1 MRFIDLFAGLGGF
14 HQALTSLGHECVFAS
29 EVDPDLAALYELNFN
44 LKPVGDIKQV
54 PLSDIPN
61 HDILCAGFPCQPF
74 SKAGGQKGLQCPQ
87 WGDLIGYVI
96 AILKHHKPELF
107 IIENVPNLVRH
118 DEGKTW
124 ASIKE
129 RLEGAGF
136 AVEDANLSPH
146 MFGVPQIRERAFI
159 VGRRG
164 GLAGFRWPDTKMRS
178 TLSISKVLDKNPEE
192 ARKLSP
198 SFVEYINAW
207 QELIKHFPKD
217 EFLPSFPIWSMEFGA
232 TYPYLS
238 RTPHAH
244 QYKGLSQYN
253 GSFGRSLKGLSL
265 EEVKEALPPYAR
277 DATNVFPDW
286 KFDFIRQNRDF
297 YRRHQK
303 LIDPLLPRIKKF
315 APSFQKFEWNYK
327 HGRRD
332 IWAHI
337 IQFRASGIRVKAATT
352 APSLVAM
359 TSSQVPV
366 IGWER
371 RYMTPRE
378 CSRLQS
384 MGGLKYLPTAK
395 GAAFKALGNAVNVKV
410 VKAIARQLTEV
421 SDLHRYNRAQM
432 LVRLRGT
439 KGPELTEELA
449 NAV

>member
-14 HQALTSLGHECVFAS
+14 HQALTSIGHECVFAS
-29 EVDPDLAALYELNFN
+29 EIDPDLAALYELNFN
-44 LKPVGDIKQV
+44 LKPAGDIKRV
-54 PLSDIPN
+54 PLSEIPN

-96 AILKHHKPELF
+96 AILKHRQPELF

-118 DEGKTW
+118 DEGNTW
-124 ASIKE
+124 ASIKK

-136 AVEDANLSPH
+136 AVQDRNLSPH

-164 GLAGFRWPDTKMRS
+164 GLAGFRWPDTKTRP
-178 TLSISKVLDKNPEE
+178 TLSIRKILDKYPEE

-198 SFVEYINAW
+198 SFVEYIDAW
-207 QELIKHFPKD
+207 EQLVEHFPKD
-217 EFLPSFPIWSMEFGA
+217 EYLPSFPIWSMEFGA

-244 QYKGLSQYN
+244 QYKGMSQYN
-253 GSFGRSLKGLSL
+253 GSFGRSLKGLTP
-265 EEVKEALPPYAR
+265 EEVKDALPPYAR
-277 DATNVFPDW
+277 DATDVFPDW
-286 KFDFIRQNRDF
+286 KFDFIRQNREF
-297 YRRHQK
+297 YRRHRK
-303 LIDPLLPRIKKF
+303 LIDPLLPRIKTF

-327 HGRRD
+327 HGPRS
-332 IWAHI
+332 IWEHI
-337 IQFRASGIRVKAATT
+337 IQFRASGIRVKAPTT

-359 TSSQVPV
+359 TTSQVPV

-384 MGGLKYLPTAK
+384 MRSLKHLPEVKT
-395 GAAFKALGNAVNVKV
+395 AAFKALGNAVNVKV
-410 VKAIARQLTEV
+410 VRAIARQLTEV
-421 SDLHRYNRAQM
+421 SDLHRRNQART
-432 LVRLRGT
+432 LVRLSAT
-439 KGPELTEELA
+439 KVAKLGEEFA
-449 NAV
+449 DAV

>member
-14 HQALTSLGHECVFAS
+14 HQALASIGHNCVFAS
-29 EVDPDLAALYELNFN
+29 EIDPDLAALYELNFN
-44 LKPVGDIKQV
+44 LKPAGDIRQV
-54 PLSDIPN
+54 SLSDIPS

-96 AILKHHKPELF
+96 AILKRHQPELF

-118 DEGKTW
+118 DEGRTW
-124 ASIKE
+124 ASIKG

-136 AVEDANLSPH
+136 AVQDRNLSPH
-146 MFGVPQIRERAFI
+146 MFGVPQIRERSFI

-164 GLAGFRWPDTKMRS
+164 GLAGFRWPDTRVRS
-178 TLSISKVLDKNPEE
+178 VPSIRKVLDKYPAE

-198 SFVEYINAW
+198 SFVEYIDAW
-207 QELIKHFPKD
+207 QELVKRFPKD

-238 RTPHAH
+238 RTPHAY
-244 QYKGLSQYN
+244 QYKGLGQYN
-253 GSFGRSLKGLSL
+253 GSFGRSLRGLSS
-265 EEVKEALPPYAR
+265 EEVKAALPPYAR
-277 DATNVFPDW
+277 DSTTVFPDW

-297 YRRHQK
+297 YRHHQK
-303 LIDPLLPRIKKF
+303 LIDPLLPRIRQF

-327 HGRRD
+327 HGRRN

-337 IQFRASGIRVKAATT
+337 IQFRASGIRVKAPTT

-384 MGGLKYLPTAK
+384 MGRLKHLPEAK

-410 VKAIARQLTEV
+410 VAALARRLTEI
-421 SDLHRYNRAQM
+421 SDLHRHNRTKM
-432 LVRLRGT
+432 LVRPIVAGATTLR
-439 KGPELTEELA
+439 EHFADVL
-449 NAV
+449 